1 MKNSTKKKLK
11 IGAAVLSVAIVCFC
25 ACSFALS
32 KTSLSSRLGIFGAG
46 SSGDETP
53 SRVSVDINGGE
64 DIIEK
69 DLIINPGDTVTRTFF
84 IKNTDSDPIYFGFTG
99 ISGNLK
105 DYLDVKLES
114 ELDGKDSEGEMM
126 FVGEPE
132 EETEVLFEGKASE
145 LESFNADKDYVIY
158 SGETKEFTIT
168 FVYPESAGNGSSN
181 SLFNFQVICDYRIE
195 RGNG

>member
-53 SRVSVDINGGE
+53 SKVSVDINGGK

-69 DLIINPGDTVTRTFF
+69 DLVIIPGDTVTRTFY
-84 IKNTDSDPIYFGFTG
+84 IENTGSDNIYFGFTR

-105 DYLDVKLES
+105 DYLDVKL
-114 ELDGKDSEGEMM
+114 DGKDSEGEMIL
-126 FVGEPE
+126 VGEPE

-145 LESFNADKDYVIY
+145 LESFNADKSLIIPAGCRKD
-158 SGETKEFTIT
+158 FTIT

-181 SLFNFQVICDYRIE
+181 SEFNFRVTCDYVVE

>member
-53 SRVSVDINGGE
+53 SKVSVDINDGK

-69 DLIINPGDTVTRTFF
+69 DLVINPGDTVTRTFY
-84 IKNTDSDPIYFGFTG
+84 IENTDSDNIYFGFTG

-126 FVGEPE
+126 LVGEPE

-145 LESFNADKDYVIY
+145 LESFNADKSLIIPAGCRKD
-158 SGETKEFTIT
+158 FTIT

-181 SLFNFQVICDYRIE
+181 SEFNFRVTCDYVVE
-195 RGNG
+195 R

>member
-1 MKNSTKKKLK
+1 M
-11 IGAAVLSVAIVCFC
+11 SVAIVCFC

-53 SRVSVDINGGE
+53 SRVSVDINDRK

-69 DLIINPGDTVTRTFF
+69 DLVINPGDTVTRTFY
-84 IKNTDSDPIYFGFTG
+84 IENTDSDNIYFGFTG

-126 FVGEPE
+126 LVGEPE

-145 LESFNADKDYVIY
+145 LESFNADKSLIIPAGCRKD
-158 SGETKEFTIT
+158 FTIT

-181 SLFNFQVICDYRIE
+181 SEFNFRVTCDYVVE
-195 RGNG
+195 R